1 MFTARYG
8 KAIPCWFYAHGF
20 FQILA
25 LAAILGGFALAVRL
39 PSVEDNHFRNLH
51 GKIGL
56 GLVIALMVQVVLAAS
71 RPDPVGRV
79 HTSSAAAAEAAA
91 VPSSTPTEL
100 AGDGEKKTLKSAV
113 CIVLLSYYCCS
124 SSCQHSVMRFTVC
137 GCAPCCSSYCCCCS
151 VSALT
156 VLHRVLC
163 NSAL

>member
-39 PSVEDNHFRNLH
+39 PSVEAKHFRNLH
-51 GKIGL
+51 GRIGL

-79 HTSSAAAAEAAA
+79 HTSSAAAAAA
-91 VPSSTPTEL
+91 PSSHPTEL
-100 AGDGEKKTLKSAV
+100 AGERPYANLLY
-113 CIVLLSYYCCS
+113 VLLSCC
-124 SSCQHSVMRFTVC
+124 F
-137 GCAPCCSSYCCCCS
+137 CS
-151 VSALT
+151 A
-156 VLHRVLC
+156 H
-163 NSAL
+163 

>member
-51 GKIGL
+51 GRIGL

-100 AGDGEKKTLKSAV
+100 AGEKPLALLL
-113 CIVLLSYYCCS
+113 CVLLSYYCSACWHTDTHTAVCECA
-124 SSCQHSVMRFTVC
+124 SC
-137 GCAPCCSSYCCCCS
+137 
-151 VSALT
+151 
-156 VLHRVLC
+156 VL
-163 NSAL
+163 